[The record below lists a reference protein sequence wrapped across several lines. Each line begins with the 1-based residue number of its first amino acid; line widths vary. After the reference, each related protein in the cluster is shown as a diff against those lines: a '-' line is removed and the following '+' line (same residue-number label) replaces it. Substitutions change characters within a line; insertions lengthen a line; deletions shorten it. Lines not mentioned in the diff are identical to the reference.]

1 MAQSWSAKASSA
13 LPATRRGL
21 EDVVGHQVHRTVV
34 GRQVQR
40 SGGIGNAVRSS
51 RLEPVEAPEVV
62 LDGEDID
69 SAEAGLGRVGADRI
83 GADHGAGAGGVVV
96 E

>member
-1 MAQSWSAKASSA
+1 
-13 LPATRRGL
+13 
-21 EDVVGHQVHRTVV
+21 VIV
-34 GRQVQR
+34 
-40 SGGIGNAVRSS
+40 NAVRNS
-51 RLEPVEAPEVV
+51 RLKPVEAPEVV

-69 SAEAGLGRVGADRI
+69 SAETGLGGVAADRV

>member
-13 LPATRRGL
+13 LRATAAASRTSSGIRFIATSS
-21 EDVVGHQVHRTVV
+21 DV
-34 GRQVQR
+34 R
-40 SGGIGNAVRSS
+40 SIATAIVNAVRNS
-51 RLEPVEAPEVV
+51 RLKPVEAPEVV

-69 SAEAGLGRVGADRI
+69 SAEAGLGGVAADRV